1 MIYLLSCNPKI
12 KQFNTMEKHTQGFDD
27 CQINDHHCKY
37 EKLISD
43 VVDWADDK
51 GLVKEENSD
60 KQLIKIIEEVGEL
73 ASAILKKKR
82 KEEYNVKFSKEE
94 IEKIHG
100 KFMQQMVN
108 RDLFNLEHDQSKT
121 VPAYVLELLPCDCI
135 EEVRALRVER
145 DLEVCELACLSDHA
159 HHAYVSDSY
168 RQGLHS

>member
-1 MIYLLSCNPKI
+1 MMIYLLSCNPKI

-82 KEEYNVKFSKEE
+82 KEEIDAVGDIMVTLIIFAE
-94 IEKIHG
+94 IRGYDVMSALGYAYQEIKDRTG
-100 KFMQQMVN
+100 KMV
-108 RDLFNLEHDQSKT
+108 DGSFIKD
-121 VPAYVLELLPCDCI
+121 
-135 EEVRALRVER
+135 
-145 DLEVCELACLSDHA
+145 
-159 HHAYVSDSY
+159 
-168 RQGLHS
+168 

>member
-37 EKLISD
+37 EKLIAD

-60 KQLIKIIEEVGEL
+60 KQLIKVIEEVGEL

-82 KEEYNVKFSKEE
+82 KEEIDAVGDIMVTLIIFAE
-94 IEKIHG
+94 IRGYDVMSALGYAYQEIKDRTG
-100 KFMQQMVN
+100 KMV
-108 RDLFNLEHDQSKT
+108 DGSFIKD
-121 VPAYVLELLPCDCI
+121 
-135 EEVRALRVER
+135 
-145 DLEVCELACLSDHA
+145 
-159 HHAYVSDSY
+159 
-168 RQGLHS
+168 

>member
-1 MIYLLSCNPKI
+1 MMIYLLSCNPKI

-60 KQLIKIIEEVGEL
+60 KQLIKVVEEVGEL

-82 KEEYNVKFSKEE
+82 KEEIDAVGDIMVTLIIFAE
-94 IEKIHG
+94 IRGYDVMSALGYAYQEIKDRTG
-100 KFMQQMVN
+100 KMV
-108 RDLFNLEHDQSKT
+108 DGSFIKD
-121 VPAYVLELLPCDCI
+121 
-135 EEVRALRVER
+135 
-145 DLEVCELACLSDHA
+145 
-159 HHAYVSDSY
+159 
-168 RQGLHS
+168 

>member
-1 MIYLLSCNPKI
+1 MMIYLLSCNPKI

-60 KQLIKIIEEVGEL
+60 KQLIKVIEEVGEL

-82 KEEYNVKFSKEE
+82 KEEIDAVGDIMVTLIIFAE
-94 IEKIHG
+94 IRGYDVMSALGYAYQEIKDRTG
-100 KFMQQMVN
+100 KMV
-108 RDLFNLEHDQSKT
+108 DGSFIKD
-121 VPAYVLELLPCDCI
+121 
-135 EEVRALRVER
+135 
-145 DLEVCELACLSDHA
+145 
-159 HHAYVSDSY
+159 
-168 RQGLHS
+168 

>member
-1 MIYLLSCNPKI
+1 MMIYLLSCNPKI

-27 CQINDHHCKY
+27 CQINDRHCKY

-82 KEEYNVKFSKEE
+82 KEEIDAVGDIMVTLIIFAE
-94 IEKIHG
+94 IRGYDVMSALGYAYQEIKDRTGKIVDG
-100 KFMQQMVN
+100 SFIK
-108 RDLFNLEHDQSKT
+108 D
-121 VPAYVLELLPCDCI
+121 
-135 EEVRALRVER
+135 
-145 DLEVCELACLSDHA
+145 
-159 HHAYVSDSY
+159 
-168 RQGLHS
+168 

>member
-73 ASAILKKKR
+73 SSAFLKKNR
-82 KEEYNVKFSKEE
+82 KEEIDAVGDILVTLIIFAE
-94 IEKIHG
+94 IRGYDVMSALGYAYQEIKDRTGKIVDG
-100 KFMQQMVN
+100 SFIK
-108 RDLFNLEHDQSKT
+108 D
-121 VPAYVLELLPCDCI
+121 
-135 EEVRALRVER
+135 
-145 DLEVCELACLSDHA
+145 
-159 HHAYVSDSY
+159 
-168 RQGLHS
+168 

>member
-60 KQLIKIIEEVGEL
+60 KQLIKVIEEVGEL

-82 KEEYNVKFSKEE
+82 KEEIDAVGDIMVTLIIFAE
-94 IEKIHG
+94 IRGYDVMSALGYAYQEIKDRTG
-100 KFMQQMVN
+100 KMV
-108 RDLFNLEHDQSKT
+108 DGSFIKD
-121 VPAYVLELLPCDCI
+121 
-135 EEVRALRVER
+135 
-145 DLEVCELACLSDHA
+145 
-159 HHAYVSDSY
+159 
-168 RQGLHS
+168 

>member
-82 KEEYNVKFSKEE
+82 KEEIDAVGDIMVTLIIFAE
-94 IEKIHG
+94 IRGYDVMSALGYAYQEIKDRTGKIVDG
-100 KFMQQMVN
+100 SFIK
-108 RDLFNLEHDQSKT
+108 D
-121 VPAYVLELLPCDCI
+121 
-135 EEVRALRVER
+135 
-145 DLEVCELACLSDHA
+145 
-159 HHAYVSDSY
+159 
-168 RQGLHS
+168 

>member
-1 MIYLLSCNPKI
+1 MMIYLLSCNPKI

-37 EKLISD
+37 EKLIAD

-82 KEEYNVKFSKEE
+82 KEEIDAVGDIMVTLIIFAE
-94 IEKIHG
+94 IRGYDVMSALGYAYQEIKDRTG
-100 KFMQQMVN
+100 KMV
-108 RDLFNLEHDQSKT
+108 DGSFIKD
-121 VPAYVLELLPCDCI
+121 
-135 EEVRALRVER
+135 
-145 DLEVCELACLSDHA
+145 
-159 HHAYVSDSY
+159 
-168 RQGLHS
+168 

>member
-82 KEEYNVKFSKEE
+82 KEEIDAVGDIMVTLIIFAE
-94 IEKIHG
+94 IRGYDVMSALGYAYQEIKDRTG
-100 KFMQQMVN
+100 KMV
-108 RDLFNLEHDQSKT
+108 DGSFIKD
-121 VPAYVLELLPCDCI
+121 
-135 EEVRALRVER
+135 
-145 DLEVCELACLSDHA
+145 
-159 HHAYVSDSY
+159 
-168 RQGLHS
+168 

>member
-12 KQFNTMEKHTQGFDD
+12 KQFNTMGKHTQGFDD

-82 KEEYNVKFSKEE
+82 KEEIDAVGDIMVTLIIFAE
-94 IEKIHG
+94 IRGYDVMSALGYAYQEIKDRTG
-100 KFMQQMVN
+100 KMV
-108 RDLFNLEHDQSKT
+108 DGSFIKD
-121 VPAYVLELLPCDCI
+121 
-135 EEVRALRVER
+135 
-145 DLEVCELACLSDHA
+145 
-159 HHAYVSDSY
+159 
-168 RQGLHS
+168 

>member
-82 KEEYNVKFSKEE
+82 KEEIDAVGDIMVTLIIFADIRGYDVMSALGYAYQE
-94 IEKIHG
+94 IKDRTG
-100 KFMQQMVN
+100 KMV
-108 RDLFNLEHDQSKT
+108 DGSFIKD
-121 VPAYVLELLPCDCI
+121 
-135 EEVRALRVER
+135 
-145 DLEVCELACLSDHA
+145 
-159 HHAYVSDSY
+159 
-168 RQGLHS
+168 

>member
-37 EKLISD
+37 EKLIAD

-82 KEEYNVKFSKEE
+82 KEEIDAVGDIMVTLIIFAE
-94 IEKIHG
+94 IRGYDVMSALGYAYQEIKDRTG
-100 KFMQQMVN
+100 KMV
-108 RDLFNLEHDQSKT
+108 DGSFIKD
-121 VPAYVLELLPCDCI
+121 
-135 EEVRALRVER
+135 
-145 DLEVCELACLSDHA
+145 
-159 HHAYVSDSY
+159 
-168 RQGLHS
+168 

>member
-60 KQLIKIIEEVGEL
+60 KQLIKVIEEVGEL

-82 KEEYNVKFSKEE
+82 KEEIDAVGDIMVTLIIFAE
-94 IEKIHG
+94 IRGYDVISALGYAYQEIKDRTG
-100 KFMQQMVN
+100 KMV
-108 RDLFNLEHDQSKT
+108 DGSFIKD
-121 VPAYVLELLPCDCI
+121 
-135 EEVRALRVER
+135 
-145 DLEVCELACLSDHA
+145 
-159 HHAYVSDSY
+159 
-168 RQGLHS
+168 

>member
-1 MIYLLSCNPKI
+1 MMIYLLSCNPKI

-60 KQLIKIIEEVGEL
+60 KQLIKVIEEVGEL

-82 KEEYNVKFSKEE
+82 KEEIDAVGDIMVTLIIFAE
-94 IEKIHG
+94 IRGYDVMSALGYDYQEIKDRKG
-100 KFMQQMVN
+100 KMV
-108 RDLFNLEHDQSKT
+108 DGSFIKD
-121 VPAYVLELLPCDCI
+121 
-135 EEVRALRVER
+135 
-145 DLEVCELACLSDHA
+145 
-159 HHAYVSDSY
+159 
-168 RQGLHS
+168 

>member
-37 EKLISD
+37 EKLIAD

-60 KQLIKIIEEVGEL
+60 KQLIKVIEEVGEL

-82 KEEYNVKFSKEE
+82 KEEIDAVGDIMVTLIIFAEIRGYDVMSALGYAYQEIKDRTGKMVDGSFVK
-94 IEKIHG
+94 
-100 KFMQQMVN
+100 
-108 RDLFNLEHDQSKT
+108 D
-121 VPAYVLELLPCDCI
+121 
-135 EEVRALRVER
+135 
-145 DLEVCELACLSDHA
+145 
-159 HHAYVSDSY
+159 
-168 RQGLHS
+168 